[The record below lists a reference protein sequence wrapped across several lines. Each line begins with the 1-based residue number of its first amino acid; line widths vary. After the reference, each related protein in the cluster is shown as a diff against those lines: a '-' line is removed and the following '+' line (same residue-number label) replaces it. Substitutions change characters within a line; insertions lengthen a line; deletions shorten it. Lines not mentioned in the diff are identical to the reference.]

1 MSDFQNGYPPL
12 KPNNGKLFKNTDKI
26 AGDMSEQNQARPDYS
41 GPFTNERGDEARV
54 AMWLN
59 TAKNGNKY
67 MNITVSEKFEAKQ
80 QIQTHQQ
87 APTPP
92 PMPDDFFE
100 DDDVKA
106 QVLGDTGR
114 F

>member
-1 MSDFQNGYPPL
+1 MQDFQN
-12 KPNNGKLFKNTDKI
+12 KAENEPNSGALFKNKYKEE
-26 AGDMSEQNQARPDYS
+26 GDSKPDWS
-41 GPFTNERGDEARV
+41 GPWVNERGDEMRIGFWFRTSKAG
-54 AMWLN
+54 N
-59 TAKNGNKY
+59 PYIYAK
-67 MNITVSEKFEAKQ
+67 VDEKTEVQ
-80 QIQTHQQ
+80 QQQQQQPQFQNHQQ

-100 DDDVKA
+100 DDVKA